1 MKKLY
6 IFNYTEEVGTREQIK
21 AWLGQEEK
29 ITNWRYDMPGCFY
42 LVSDATANELSQSFI
57 MFNGTKGR
65 HLIAEI
71 NDNRQGLLPKQTWTF
86 MRHRGPNM
94 EKLTADDL
102 LYKDEY
108 VDTAEAA
115 FDDPKIISS
124 DNKRFNRKEKYEILY
139 FLNSLTGKDNGPLS
153 QRSRR
158 VCEWMIHE
166 HLPADI
172 QGTNEVK
179 KWVVENYPELSK
191 DYPFE
196 S

>member
-102 LYKDEY
+102 
-108 VDTAEAA
+108 
-115 FDDPKIISS
+115 
-124 DNKRFNRKEKYEILY
+124 
-139 FLNSLTGKDNGPLS
+139 
-153 QRSRR
+153 
-158 VCEWMIHE
+158 
-166 HLPADI
+166 
-172 QGTNEVK
+172 
-179 KWVVENYPELSK
+179 
-191 DYPFE
+191 
-196 S
+196 